1 MKKIILALSK
11 GRILPETLRVLS
23 QIDIIPV
30 EDIYK
35 SRKLIFPTNNPNID
49 LAIIRATDV
58 PTYVAYG
65 AADMGIVGKDTLME
79 HTFDN
84 NWYEVLDLQ
93 IAKCKLMTAVPVNPK
108 PVIGTLTVATKFANI
123 TRNFYSQK
131 AQAVNVIKLY
141 GALEL
146 APLMGLAH
154 KIVDIVDTGKTLAA
168 NNMIADEL
176 ICHISS
182 RLIVNPVSMKVHH
195 HLINKILNQL
205 QQISINE

>member
-11 GRILPETLRVLS
+11 GRILPETLRLLS

-30 EDIYK
+30 EDIHR

-58 PTYVAYG
+58 PTYIAYG

-79 HTFDN
+79 HTFDS
-84 NWYEVLDLQ
+84 NWYEVLDLR
-93 IAKCKLMTAVPVNPK
+93 IAKCKLMTAVPVDTK

-123 TRNFYSQK
+123 TRSFYSQK

-168 NNMIADEL
+168 NNMVADEL

-182 RLIVNPVSMKVHH
+182 RLIVNPVSMQVHH
-195 HLINKILNQL
+195 DLINKILNQL

>member
-11 GRILPETLRVLS
+11 GRILPETLRVLA
-23 QIDIIPV
+23 QIDITPV
-30 EDIYK
+30 EDIHK
-35 SRKLIFPTNNPNID
+35 SRKLIFPTNHPNID

-84 NWYEVLDLQ
+84 NWHEVLDLQ
-93 IAKCKLMTAVPVNPK
+93 IAKCKLMTAVPIDSK
-108 PVIGTLTVATKFANI
+108 PVVGTLTVATKFASI

-154 KIVDIVDTGKTLAA
+154 KIVDIVDTGKTLEA
-168 NNMIADEL
+168 NNMVADEL
-176 ICHISS
+176 ICNISS
-182 RLIVNPVSMKVHH
+182 RLIVNRVSMQLHH
-195 HLINKILNQL
+195 DLINKILSQL
-205 QQISINE
+205 QKITINE